1 MSAQV
6 TTPTTGQP
14 QRQGRRLPTAKE
26 AAVQVVAAGVA
37 VVAVMVAAATLAV
50 VAPAAALGAGWESE
64 AVEVVAGATWAQI
77 DD

>member
-1 MSAQV
+1 
-6 TTPTTGQP
+6 
-14 QRQGRRLPTAKE
+14 
-26 AAVQVVAAGVA
+26 VQVVAAGVA